1 MSPQAID
8 KVLCSIDFS
17 DFSPEV
23 LAQAVV
29 LAHKYGAELL
39 VLNVVN
45 ERAYEEL
52 ERVSGRLA
60 MLNGV
65 ADQAINA
72 MEEHQAEMM
81 RDLLGKLKQDGLPLA
96 EVKHSSRIAVG
107 LPYERIL
114 EVAEEFAA
122 DLIIMGAKGRT
133 SFTKTLRFGSTAEKV
148 FRRAGCKVMFV
159 R

>member
-1 MSPQAID
+1 MTPQAIN

-29 LAHKYGAELL
+29 LAQKYGAELL
-39 VLNVVN
+39 IMNVVN
-45 ERAYEEL
+45 EKTYEEL

-65 ADQAINA
+65 AGKAIEA
-72 MEEHQAEMM
+72 EEENRAERM
-81 RDLLGKLKQDGLPLA
+81 RDLLADLKEGGLPLA
-96 EVKHSSRIAVG
+96 QVKHSSRIAVG

-114 EVAEEFAA
+114 EIAGEFAA
-122 DLIIMGAKGRT
+122 DLIVLGAKGRT
-133 SFTKTLRFGSTAEKV
+133 SFTKALRFGSTAEKV
-148 FRRAGCKVMFV
+148 FRRASCKVMFV

>member
-1 MSPQAID
+1 MIPQAIN

-23 LAQAVV
+23 LAQAIV
-29 LAHKYGAELL
+29 LARKYEAELL

-60 MLNGV
+60 MLDGV
-65 ADQAINA
+65 AAQAINA
-72 MEEHQAEMM
+72 MEEQRAEMM
-81 RDLLGKLKQDGLPLA
+81 RELLVQLKEAGLPLA

-107 LPYERIL
+107 VPYERIL
-114 EVAEEFAA
+114 EIAQEFAA
-122 DLIIMGAKGRT
+122 DLIVMGAKGRT
-133 SFTKTLRFGSTAEKV
+133 SLTKALRFGSTAEKI
-148 FRRAGCKVMFV
+148 FRRATCKVMFV

>member
-1 MSPQAID
+1 M
-8 KVLCSIDFS
+8 
-17 DFSPEV
+17 
-23 LAQAVV
+23 
-29 LAHKYGAELL
+29 AHKYGAELL

-52 ERVSGRLA
+52 ERVSGRLT

-65 ADQAINA
+65 AEKAIEA
-72 MEEHQAEMM
+72 EEEHRAGRLRGQLAE
-81 RDLLGKLKQDGLPLA
+81 LKQEGEPLA
-96 EVKHSSRIAVG
+96 EVTHSSRIAVD

-114 EVAEEFAA
+114 EIADEFAA
-122 DLIIMGAKGRT
+122 DLIVMGAKGRT

>member
-1 MSPQAID
+1 MSPKAID

-29 LAHKYGAELL
+29 LAQKYEAELL

-45 ERAYEEL
+45 EKAYEEL

-60 MLNGV
+60 MLDGV
-65 ADQAINA
+65 AAKAIEA
-72 MEEHQAEMM
+72 EEEHRAGMM
-81 RDLLGKLKQDGLPLA
+81 RDLLAELKQEGEPLS

-114 EVAEEFAA
+114 EIAEEFAA

>member
-1 MSPQAID
+1 MSPQAIN

-17 DFSPEV
+17 SFSPEV

-29 LAHKYGAELL
+29 LAQKYGAELL

-45 ERAYEEL
+45 EKAYEEL
-52 ERVSGRLA
+52 ERVSGRLT
-60 MLNGV
+60 MLDGV
-65 ADQAINA
+65 AEKAIEA
-72 MEEHQAEMM
+72 EEEHRAGRLRGLLAE
-81 RDLLGKLKQDGLPLA
+81 LKQEGEPLA
-96 EVKHSSRIAVG
+96 EVTHSSRIAVG

-114 EVAEEFAA
+114 EIADEFAA
-122 DLIIMGAKGRT
+122 DLIVMGAKGRT

>member
-1 MSPQAID
+1 MIPQAIN
-8 KVLCSIDFS
+8 KVMCSIDFS
-17 DFSPEV
+17 DYSPEV

-29 LAHKYGAELL
+29 LAHKYGSELL

-45 ERAYEEL
+45 EKAYEEL

-60 MLNGV
+60 ILNGV
-65 ADQAINA
+65 AAQAINA
-72 MEEHQAEMM
+72 MEEQRAEMM
-81 RDLLGKLKQDGLPLA
+81 RDLLASLKTGGLPLA

-114 EVAEEFAA
+114 EIAQEFGA
-122 DLIIMGAKGRT
+122 DLIVVGAKGRT
-133 SFTKTLRFGSTAEKV
+133 SLSKALRFGSTAEKV
-148 FRRAGCKVMFV
+148 FRRATCKVMFV

>member
-1 MSPQAID
+1 MIPQAIS

-17 DFSPEV
+17 NFSPEI
-23 LAQAVV
+23 LAQAAV

-45 ERAYEEL
+45 EKTYEEL

-60 MLNGV
+60 ILNGV
-65 ADQAINA
+65 AAQAINA
-72 MEEHQAEMM
+72 MEEQRAEMM
-81 RDLLGKLKQDGLPLA
+81 RDLLASLKAGGMPLA

-114 EVAEEFAA
+114 EIAQEFAA
-122 DLIIMGAKGRT
+122 DLIVMGAKGRT
-133 SFTKTLRFGSTAEKV
+133 SLSKALRFGSTAEKV
-148 FRRAGCKVMFV
+148 FRRATCKVMFV

>member
-1 MSPQAID
+1 MSPQAIK

-23 LAQAVV
+23 LAQAVIF
-29 LAHKYGAELL
+29 AHKYGAELL

-45 ERAYEEL
+45 EKTYEEL

-65 ADQAINA
+65 ADKAIEA
-72 MEEHQAEMM
+72 MEEHRADMM
-81 RDLLGKLKQDGLPLA
+81 RELLGELKQQGLPLA
-96 EVKHSSRIAVG
+96 EVNHSSRIAVG
-107 LPYERIL
+107 HPYERIL
-114 EVAEEFAA
+114 EIADEFAA
-122 DLIIMGAKGRT
+122 DLIIMGAKGHT
-133 SFTKTLRFGSTAEKV
+133 SFTKALRFGSTAEKV
-148 FRRAGCKVMFV
+148 FRRAGCKVMFI